1 MNLPLHFKGKVTCF
15 LRMCMHMETL
25 PESCSYC
32 DWGTSLVMANA
43 PPSTAVVISY
53 RHPGIKYEALHEW
66 SLPILQM

>member
-1 MNLPLHFKGKVTCF
+1 
-15 LRMCMHMETL
+15 MHMETL

-43 PPSTAVVISY
+43 PPYTAVVISY

-66 SLPILQM
+66 FLPILQM